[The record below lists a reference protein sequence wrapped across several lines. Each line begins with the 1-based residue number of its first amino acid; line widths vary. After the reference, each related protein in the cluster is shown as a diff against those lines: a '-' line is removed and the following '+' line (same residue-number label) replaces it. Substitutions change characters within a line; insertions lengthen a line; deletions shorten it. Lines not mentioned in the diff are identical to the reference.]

1 MRLGEPV
8 APGVGDLD
16 AEGAGDHV
24 EREPEVPSRD
34 AAVGRRVDGQLGDDL
49 AGRIHGQ
56 APGTQLGCPEA
67 PGLVGAAW
75 RGGELHAEVADGGGR
90 FGGSLIHVTQRGRS
104 CVPWNVT
111 LCVRTVTVRWLSG
124 AVGAVPTVG
133 TGRAP
138 RASRTVPRERC
149 GMTAV
154 EAGAGRLKEEADE
167 PGWEVDPDDEWGV
180 AVITTV
186 GRQLKLRREAAGLR
200 AAEFGRIVGYGE
212 DMVYKIEGG
221 KRIPRQEFLDK
232 ADEVLNAGGLI
243 AAAWEDVK
251 KVRYPKKV
259 RALGKL
265 EAAAVEIAVYQSNSI
280 NGLLQTPEHARA
292 VIGAAQPPYSPD
304 DVERMVAA
312 RIARRTVFERDPAP
326 ALSFVL
332 EEGVMRRPIGGTM
345 VWRQQLERL
354 LEVGRLHNVVLQV
367 MPTNCETHS
376 GTDGTIELLKFADG
390 TAVGRADGEFN
401 GRPTTDPKQLR
412 ILELQYGTIR
422 AQALSPRESLAFI
435 EHLLG
440 ET

>member
-1 MRLGEPV
+1 
-8 APGVGDLD
+8 
-16 AEGAGDHV
+16 
-24 EREPEVPSRD
+24 
-34 AAVGRRVDGQLGDDL
+34 
-49 AGRIHGQ
+49 
-56 APGTQLGCPEA
+56 
-67 PGLVGAAW
+67 
-75 RGGELHAEVADGGGR
+75 
-90 FGGSLIHVTQRGRS
+90 
-104 CVPWNVT
+104 
-111 LCVRTVTVRWLSG
+111 
-124 AVGAVPTVG
+124 
-133 TGRAP
+133 
-138 RASRTVPRERC
+138 
-149 GMTAV
+149 
-154 EAGAGRLKEEADE
+154 
-167 PGWEVDPDDEWGV
+167 
-180 AVITTV
+180 
-186 GRQLKLRREAAGLR
+186 REAAGMR
-200 AAEFGRIVGYGE
+200 AAEFGRVVGYGE

-232 ADEVLNAGGLI
+232 ADEVLGAGGLLS
-243 AAAWEDVK
+243 AAWEDVK

-265 EAAAVEIAVYQSNSI
+265 EARAVEIAVYQSNSI

-312 RIARRTVFERDPAP
+312 RIARRAVFEREPAP

-367 MPTNCETHS
+367 MPMNCETHS

-401 GRPTTDPKQLR
+401 GRPTSDPKQLR

-435 EHLLG
+435 EQLLG